1 MSQFRIPI
9 FILNCGLV
17 RGKGGLGDN
26 ALRSGVNVLIVHS
39 RPEFVHVLVHVL
51 VHVVVHVFLHVL
63 VHVFDV
69 FVRLLD
75 RGSGKCGGEEER
87 EGSHQK
93 GAKHVHYVACAA
105 GTTIARAA
113 SLFMGCNGK
122 YV

>member
-1 MSQFRIPI
+1 M
-9 FILNCGLV
+9 
-17 RGKGGLGDN
+17 
-26 ALRSGVNVLIVHS
+26 LIVHS
-39 RPEFVHVLVHVL
+39 RPEFVHVL

-75 RGSGKCGGEEER
+75 RWSGKCGGEEER

-105 GTTIARAA
+105 RTC
-113 SLFMGCNGK
+113 LFMGCNGK

>member
-1 MSQFRIPI
+1 M
-9 FILNCGLV
+9 LV
-17 RGKGGLGDN
+17 DKGGLGDN

-51 VHVVVHVFLHVL
+51 FPCTVFHVFLHVL

-105 GTTIARAA
+105 GTAIAHAA
-113 SLFMGCNGK
+113 CLFMGCNGK
-122 YV
+122 NV